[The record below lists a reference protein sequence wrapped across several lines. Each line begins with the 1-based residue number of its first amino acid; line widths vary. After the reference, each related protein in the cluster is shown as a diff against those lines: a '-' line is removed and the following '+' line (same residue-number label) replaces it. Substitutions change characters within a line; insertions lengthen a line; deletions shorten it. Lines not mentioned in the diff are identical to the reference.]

1 MRRYKSAPSIVLFL
15 NVLRL
20 PDGRIPKL
28 AILGTY
34 IRESPSMEWHHWA
47 RQCSLRIKIESP
59 VFQFMNEAS
68 ILGARQIEAASKS
81 EAGRRSCA

>member
-28 AILGTY
+28 AILLGN
-34 IRESPSMEWHHWA
+34 
-47 RQCSLRIKIESP
+47 RQVWNGITGLAN
-59 VFQFMNEAS
+59 V
-68 ILGARQIEAASKS
+68 L
-81 EAGRRSCA
+81 